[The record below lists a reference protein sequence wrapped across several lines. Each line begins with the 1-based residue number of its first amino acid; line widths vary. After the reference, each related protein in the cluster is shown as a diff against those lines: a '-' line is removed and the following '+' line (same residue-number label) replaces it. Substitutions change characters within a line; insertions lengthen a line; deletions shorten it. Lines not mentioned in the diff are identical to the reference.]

1 MELTAGGEVRIV
13 VVDAQALVADGLRE
27 HFVHVPHFRFVGYA
41 RTGKELLAL
50 LPTITVDLVL
60 MDISLHE
67 LDGIDTA
74 RLLRKRHPDVKVL
87 AHSALTDIEYVNSM
101 LIEGARGYLVKGCS
115 DEEMR
120 EAIELVMDG
129 GRYISPIARESI
141 AKGYAHTD
149 KRVDGEYLGLTER
162 ERLIIR
168 LIAQELTNEEI
179 AASLFLSPDTVKTH
193 RKRLM
198 AKLNVRSTAGLVKY
212 AADRCWI

>member
-1 MELTAGGEVRIV
+1 MEPVAGGEVRIV

-27 HFVHVPHFRFVGYA
+27 HFVHVPQFRFVGYA

-50 LPTITVDLVL
+50 LPTIAVDLVL

-74 RLLRKRHPDVKVL
+74 RILRKRHPGVKVL

-129 GRYISPIARESI
+129 GRYISPMARESI